1 MMKAIKKVSLAN
13 DEDMS
18 IGEAVVLIPECGI
31 QTFDVVAY
39 HDNGDIDVFTR
50 DEGIGILTIGSGYW
64 IDTRSASNFV
74 DKIKD
79 IFAKKGIK
87 VVKSGNL

>member
-31 QTFDVVAY
+31 QTFDVVTY

-50 DEGIGILTIGSGYW
+50 GEGIGILTIGSGFW
-64 IDTRSASNFV
+64 IDTRSAGLFV
-74 DKIKD
+74 DSIKD
-79 IFAKKGIK
+79 IFKQKGIK